1 MATHPLQSTG
11 TIRMSDINLELGR
24 ASNAN
29 ISLDGAEGGLYGT
42 INLLSP
48 SKPSPSNP
56 ATLSEWYGYNHL
68 TPDTVAPTTP
78 TGFLYYAQPGGS
90 YRDFDGDGMADYGFG
105 WTASTDNVGVSLYEV
120 YFTRNGVYA
129 GLYTTTYPEIQIN
142 PALLDA
148 TYGSGTFCFKVR
160 AKDAA
165 GNYSGYTT
173 ELCSLYDYTAPTAPT
188 GVATSSVTA
197 TTLTLSWS
205 ASSDTIG
212 VTNYL
217 IYKDGVLL
225 TTVGNVLTTPITG
238 LTGSTAYAFTVKAR
252 DAAFN
257 LSAVSNTANVT
268 TPSANQAPTTPTTF
282 TVTRGTLQATIAWS
296 GATDDVAV
304 TNYEIHRSL
313 DGTTYTFLTYD
324 SVSPYVNTGLASGST
339 YWYKVR
345 SIDGGG
351 LMSAFTTP
359 KSVTII

>member
-11 TIRMSDINLELGR
+11 QISMNDINLELGR
-24 ASNAN
+24 ASGSQ
-29 ISLDGAEGGLYGT
+29 ISLDDAEGGLYGA
-42 INLLSP
+42 INLLSA

-68 TPDTVAPTTP
+68 TPDVTAPTI
-78 TGFLYYAQPGGS
+78 PGGFTFYNPS
-90 YRDFDGDGMADYGFG
+90 GGPFIDYDGDGNFDYGVA
-105 WTASTDNVGVSLYEV
+105 WSASTDNLAVTGYEV
-120 YFTRNGVYA
+120 YVTRNGVYVTS
-129 GLYTTTYPEIQIN
+129 LNTTSLGMQLFFDLES
-142 PALLDA
+142 
-148 TYGSGTFCFKVR
+148 TYGTGTFCFKVR
-160 AKDAA
+160 AYDAA
-165 GNYSGYTT
+165 GNYSGFTSESCVYW
-173 ELCSLYDYTAPTAPT
+173 DFTAPTAPT

-197 TTLTLSWS
+197 TTLTLSWN
-205 ASSDTIG
+205 ASTDISG

-217 IYKDGVLL
+217 IYKNGVLL

-238 LTGSTAYAFTVKAR
+238 LTASTAYAFTVKAR
-252 DAAFN
+252 DGYNN

-268 TPSANQAPTTPTTF
+268 TPSGNQAPTTPTTF

-313 DGTTYTFLTYD
+313 DGTSYSFLTYD
-324 SVSPYVNTGLASGST
+324 SVSPYVNTGLSSGST

-345 SIDGGG
+345 SIDGAG